1 VNSYIKAELMKCVDE
16 MDDFGRDLLLLHART
31 LVDWAVRQQPN
42 QAKQSRLRLVVSHN
56 VEPQQVQ

>member
-1 VNSYIKAELMKCVDE
+1 MKCVDE

-31 LVDWAVRQQPN
+31 FVDWAVRQQPN
-42 QAKQSRLRLVVSHN
+42 KAKQSRLRLVVSHN